1 MPVRELPARPNLEH
15 LKKQARQLLRGIL
28 QEDASAVDRFREAQV
43 THAPAARLA
52 QAQLVIAREYGFDN
66 WANLKAQVGTLSD
79 DPVEALT
86 GAIKAN
92 DAPLVRQVLARYPV
106 LKSTLNEPLP
116 NYSFYTPAIVAAVYK
131 DNRDMIDALLDA
143 GADINVRSRWWAGGF
158 GVLDSS
164 SQELTPY
171 LIQRGAYVDIH
182 AAARLG
188 MFERVKEL
196 VEGDPALVHARG
208 GDGQTPLHFASS
220 VEIAG
225 YLLDHGAE
233 IDARDIDHES
243 TAAQY
248 MVGHWPRRS
257 EMARYLIAR
266 GAQPDILMAAAL
278 GDLELVRSLL
288 DENPGSVWVSVAEK
302 YFPRRNP
309 DSGGHI
315 YIFSFG
321 WSKTAHMLARE
332 FGHQEVFRLLMQR
345 SSLVLRFAQA
355 CDAGEEALANEVL
368 KKHPDVIR
376 TMPGKVDRLILGA
389 AFRRNTQAVEMMLN
403 AGWPAAV
410 FGEYAQTPL
419 HWAAFHGNAEMVR
432 ILLDHEAPLEAEERQ
447 FKGTPLGWALHGS
460 QHSWHRDKGDY
471 PRAVEALLAAGAK
484 LSRPVE
490 DIEATEEVLDVLL
503 QQVARLN

>member
-28 QEDASAVDRFREAQV
+28 QEDASAVDRFHEAQV
-43 THAPAARLA
+43 THAPTARLA

-116 NYSFYTPAIVAAVYK
+116 NYSFDTPAIVAAVYK

-143 GADINVRSRWWAGGF
+143 GSDINARSRWWAGGF

-171 LIQRGAYVDIH
+171 LIKRGAYVDIH

-233 IDARDIDHES
+233 IDARDVDHES

-248 MVGHWPRRS
+248 MVGDWPRRS
-257 EMARYLIAR
+257 EVARYLIAR

-302 YFPRRNP
+302 YFPKQNP

-321 WSKTAHMLARE
+321 WSRTAHMLARE

-355 CDAGEEALANEVL
+355 CDAGEEALANDVL

-389 AFRRNTQAVEMMLN
+389 AFRRNTRAVEMMVS
-403 AGWPAAV
+403 AGWPTAV

-432 ILLDHEAPLEAEERQ
+432 ILLDHEAPLEAEEQQ

-460 QHSWHRDKGDY
+460 QHSWHRDTGDY
-471 PRAVEALLAAGAK
+471 PRVVEALLAAGAK

-490 DIEATEEVLDVLL
+490 DVEASEEVLDVLL
-503 QQVARLN
+503 QHVARLH

>member
-28 QEDASAVDRFREAQV
+28 QEDASAIDRFREAQV

-52 QAQLVIAREYGFDN
+52 QAQLVIAREYGLDN

-92 DAPLVRQVLARYPV
+92 DAPLVRQVLARYPA
-106 LKSTLNEPLP
+106 LKATLNEPLP
-116 NYSFYTPAIVAAVYK
+116 SYSFDTPAIVAAVYK

-143 GADINVRSRWWAGGF
+143 GADINARSKSWAGGF

-171 LIQRGAYVDIH
+171 LIKRGAYVDIH

-208 GDGQTPLHFASS
+208 GDGQTALHFASS

-233 IDARDIDHES
+233 IDARDVDHES

-257 EMARYLIAR
+257 EVARYLIAR
-266 GAQPDILMAAAL
+266 GAQTDILMAAAL

-288 DENPGSVWVSVAEK
+288 DENPASVWVSVAEK
-302 YFPRRNP
+302 YFPKQNP
-309 DSGGHI
+309 NSGGHI

-321 WSKTAHMLARE
+321 WSRTAHMLAHE
-332 FGHQEVFRLLMQR
+332 FGHREVFRLLMQR
-345 SSLVLRFAQA
+345 SSLALRFAQA

-376 TMPGKVDRLILGA
+376 TMPGKVARLILGA
-389 AFRRNTQAVEMMLN
+389 AFRRNTRAVEMMVS
-403 AGWPAAV
+403 AGWPTAV
-410 FGEYAQTPL
+410 FGEYGQTPL
-419 HWAAFHGNAEMVR
+419 HWAAFHGDSEMVR
-432 ILLDHEAPLEAEERQ
+432 MLLDHEAPLDAEEQQ
-447 FKGTPLGWALHGS
+447 FKRTPLGWALHGS

-503 QQVARLN
+503 QHVARLH

>member
-1 MPVRELPARPNLEH
+1 MPVRELPAHPNLEH
-15 LKKQARQLLRGIL
+15 LKKQARQLLRGIM
-28 QEDASAVDRFREAQV
+28 QADASAVDRFREAQV
-43 THAPAARLA
+43 TLPSAAKLA

-66 WANLKAQVGTLSD
+66 WANLKAQVGALSD

-86 GAIKAN
+86 TAIKAN
-92 DAPLVRQVLARYPV
+92 DGPLVRQVLARYPV
-106 LKSTLNEPLP
+106 LRSTLNEPLP
-116 NYSFYTPAIVAAVYK
+116 NYSFDTPAIVAAVQK
-131 DNRDMIDALLDA
+131 DNRDMVDALLDA
-143 GADINVRSRWWAGGF
+143 GADINARSRWWAGGF

-188 MFERVKEL
+188 MFGRVKEL

-233 IDARDIDHES
+233 IDARDVDHES

-248 MVGHWPRRS
+248 MVGVRPRRA
-257 EMARYLIAR
+257 EVARYLIAR
-266 GAQPDILMAAAL
+266 GAEPDILMAAAL
-278 GDLELVRSLL
+278 GDLELVRSFL
-288 DENPGSVWVSVAEK
+288 DENPASAWVSVAEK
-302 YFPRRNP
+302 YFPKRNP

-321 WSKTAHMLARE
+321 WTKMAHMLAHE

-345 SSLVLRFAQA
+345 SPLSLRFAQA

-376 TMPGKVDRLILGA
+376 AMPDKVSRLILGA
-389 AFRRNTQAVEMMLN
+389 AFRRNTRAVEMMLN
-403 AGWPAAV
+403 AGWPAVV
-410 FGEYAQTPL
+410 FGEYGQTPL

-432 ILLDHEAPLEAEERQ
+432 MLLSHEAPLEAEEQQ

-460 QHSWHRDKGDY
+460 RNSWHRDKGDY
-471 PRAVEALLAAGAK
+471 PRVVEALLAAGAK

-490 DIEATEEVLDVLL
+490 DIEAPEEVLDVLL
-503 QQVARLN
+503 QQAARLH

>member
-43 THAPAARLA
+43 THAPTVRLA
-52 QAQLVIAREYGFDN
+52 QAQLVIAREYGFHS
-66 WANLKAQVGTLSD
+66 WANLKIQVGTLSD

-92 DAPLVRQVLARYPV
+92 DAPLVRQVLARYPA

-116 NYSFYTPAIVAAVYK
+116 NYSFETPAIVAAVYK
-131 DNRDMIDALLDA
+131 DNREMIDALLDA
-143 GADINVRSRWWAGGF
+143 GADINARSRWWAGGF
-158 GVLDSS
+158 GVLDNS

-171 LIQRGAYVDIH
+171 LIKRGAYVDIH

-208 GDGQTPLHFASS
+208 GDGPTPLHFASS

-233 IDARDIDHES
+233 IDARDVDHES

-257 EMARYLIAR
+257 EVARYLIAR

-288 DENPGSVWVSVAEK
+288 DENPATVWLSVAEK
-302 YFPRRNP
+302 YFPKRNP
-309 DSGGHI
+309 ASGGHI

-321 WSKTAHMLARE
+321 WSRTAHMLAHE
-332 FGHQEVFRLLMQR
+332 FGHREVFRLLMQR
-345 SSLVLRFAQA
+345 SSLALRFAQA

-376 TMPGKVDRLILGA
+376 TMPGKVARLILGA
-389 AFRRNTQAVEMMLN
+389 AFRRNTRAVEMMVS
-403 AGWPAAV
+403 AGWPTAV
-410 FGEYAQTPL
+410 FGEYGQTPL

-432 ILLDHEAPLEAEERQ
+432 ILLAHEAPLEAEEQQ
-447 FKGTPLGWALHGS
+447 FKGTPLGWTLHGS

-471 PRAVEALLAAGAK
+471 PRVVEALLAAGAK

-503 QQVARLN
+503 QHVARLH

>member
-1 MPVRELPARPNLEH
+1 M
-15 LKKQARQLLRGIL
+15 
-28 QEDASAVDRFREAQV
+28 
-43 THAPAARLA
+43 RL
-52 QAQLVIAREYGFDN
+52 
-66 WANLKAQVGTLSD
+66 
-79 DPVEALT
+79 
-86 GAIKAN
+86 
-92 DAPLVRQVLARYPV
+92 LVRQVLARYPA
-106 LKSTLNEPLP
+106 LKSTLDEPLP
-116 NYSFYTPAIVAAVYK
+116 NYSFDTPAIVAAVYK

-143 GADINVRSRWWAGGF
+143 GADINARSRWWAGGF

-171 LIQRGAYVDIH
+171 LIKRGAYVDIH

-220 VEIAG
+220 IEIAG

-233 IDARDIDHES
+233 IDARDVDHES

-257 EMARYLIAR
+257 EVARYLIAR

-302 YFPRRNP
+302 YFPKQDPN
-309 DSGGHI
+309 SGGHI
-315 YIFSFG
+315 YIFCFG
-321 WSKTAHMLARE
+321 WSRTAHMLAHE

-389 AFRRNTQAVEMMLN
+389 AFRRNTRAVEMMLS
-403 AGWPAAV
+403 AGWPTAV

-432 ILLDHEAPLEAEERQ
+432 ILLDHEAPLEAEEQQ

-471 PRAVEALLAAGAK
+471 PPVVEALLAAGAK

-503 QQVARLN
+503 QHVARLH

>member
-1 MPVRELPARPNLEH
+1 MPIRELPARPNLEH
-15 LKKQARQLLRGIL
+15 LKKQARQLLRGVL
-28 QEDASAVDRFREAQV
+28 QADVSAADRFHEAQV
-43 THAPAARLA
+43 TLSPSAARLA

-66 WANLKAQVGTLSD
+66 WTNLKAQVGALCD

-86 GAIKAN
+86 AAIKAN
-92 DAPLVRQVLARYPV
+92 DAALVRQVLARYPV

-116 NYSFYTPAIVAAVYK
+116 GYSFDTPAIVAAVHK
-131 DNRDMIDALLDA
+131 ENRDMIDALLEA
-143 GADINVRSRWWAGGF
+143 GADINARSRWWAGGF

-188 MFERVKEL
+188 MFERLKEL

-220 VEIAG
+220 VEIAR

-233 IDARDIDHES
+233 IDARDVDHES

-248 MVGHWPRRS
+248 MVGIRPRRP
-257 EMARYLIAR
+257 EVARYLIAR
-266 GAQPDILMAAAL
+266 GAQTDILIAAAL

-288 DENPGSVWVSVAEK
+288 DEDPASVWVSVAEK
-302 YFPRRNP
+302 YFPKRDPR
-309 DSGGHI
+309 SGGHI

-321 WSKTAHMLARE
+321 WGRTAHMLAHE

-345 SSLVLRFAQA
+345 SSLAFRFAQA
-355 CDAGEEALANEVL
+355 CEAGEEALANDVV
-368 KKHPDVIR
+368 KKHPDVIK
-376 TMPGKVDRLILGA
+376 TMPAKVDRFILGA
-389 AFRRNTQAVEMMLN
+389 AFRKNTRAVEMMLN

-410 FGEYAQTPL
+410 FGDNGQTPL

-432 ILLDHEAPLEAEERQ
+432 ILLAHQAPVEAEEQQ
-447 FKGTPLGWALHGS
+447 FKGTPLGWALRGS
-460 QHSWHRDKGDY
+460 EHSWHRDKGDS
-471 PRAVEALLAAGAK
+471 PRSVEALLAAGAK
-484 LSRPVE
+484 LSRPAE
-490 DIEATEEVLDVLL
+490 DLEATDEVLEVLL
-503 QQVARLN
+503 QHRG

>member
-1 MPVRELPARPNLEH
+1 MPVRELPARPNLEY

-86 GAIKAN
+86 AAIKAN
-92 DAPLVRQVLARYPV
+92 DAPLVRQVLARYPA
-106 LKSTLNEPLP
+106 LKSTLNEPLL
-116 NYSFYTPAIVAAVYK
+116 NYSFDTPAIVAAVYK

-143 GADINVRSRWWAGGF
+143 GADINARSRWWAGGF
-158 GVLDSS
+158 GVLDNS

-171 LIQRGAYVDIH
+171 LIKRGAYIDIH

-233 IDARDIDHES
+233 IDARDVDHES

-248 MVGHWPRRS
+248 MVGQWPRRS
-257 EMARYLIAR
+257 EVARYLIAR

-302 YFPRRNP
+302 YFPKQDPN
-309 DSGGHI
+309 SGGHI
-315 YIFSFG
+315 YIFCFG
-321 WSKTAHMLARE
+321 WSRTAHMLAHE

-355 CDAGEEALANEVL
+355 CDAGEEALANDVL

-389 AFRRNTQAVEMMLN
+389 AFRKNTRAVEMMVS
-403 AGWPAAV
+403 AGWPTAV
-410 FGEYAQTPL
+410 FGEYGQTPL

-432 ILLDHEAPLEAEERQ
+432 MLLAHDAPLEAEEQQ

-460 QHSWHRDKGDY
+460 EHSWHREKGDY
-471 PRAVEALLAAGAK
+471 PRAVEALLMAGAK

-490 DIEATEEVLDVLL
+490 DLQATEEVLEVLL
-503 QQVARLN
+503 QHGG

>member
-1 MPVRELPARPNLEH
+1 MPTRELPARPNLEH

-28 QEDASAVDRFREAQV
+28 QADPSSADRFREAQV
-43 THAPAARLA
+43 TLSTSAARLA

-66 WANLKAQVGTLSD
+66 WANLKAQVGALSD

-86 GAIKAN
+86 AAIKAN
-92 DAPLVRQVLARYPV
+92 DAPLVRQVLALYPV

-116 NYSFYTPAIVAAVYK
+116 DYSFDTPAIVAAVQK

-143 GADINVRSRWWAGGF
+143 GADINARSRWWAGGF

-171 LIQRGAYVDIH
+171 LIKRGAYVDIH

-188 MFERVKEL
+188 MFERLKEL
-196 VEGDPALVHARG
+196 VEGDPALVHACG

-233 IDARDIDHES
+233 IDARDVDHES

-257 EMARYLIAR
+257 EVARYLIVR
-266 GAQPDILMAAAL
+266 GAQTDILMAAAL
-278 GDLELVRSLL
+278 GDLELVRSLV
-288 DENPGSVWVSVAEK
+288 DENPASVWVSVAEK
-302 YFPRRNP
+302 YFPKRDPR
-309 DSGGHI
+309 SGGHI

-321 WSKTAHMLARE
+321 WGRMAHMLAHE

-345 SSLVLRFAQA
+345 SALVLRFAQA
-355 CDAGEEALANEVL
+355 CEAGEEALASDVL
-368 KKHPDVIR
+368 KKHPDVIK
-376 TMPGKVDRLILGA
+376 TMPAKVDRLILGA
-389 AFRRNTQAVEMMLN
+389 AFRTNTQAVEMMLN

-419 HWAAFHGNAEMVR
+419 HWAAFHGNAEMIR
-432 ILLDHEAPLEAEERQ
+432 MLLAHQAPVEAEEQ
-447 FKGTPLGWALHGS
+447 HFKGTPLGWALRGS
-460 QHSWHRDKGDY
+460 EHSWHREKGDY
-471 PRAVEALLAAGAK
+471 PRAVEALLTAGAK
-484 LSRPVE
+484 LSRPAE
-490 DIEATEEVLDVLL
+490 DLQATEEVLEVLL
-503 QQVARLN
+503 QHRG

>member
-1 MPVRELPARPNLEH
+1 MPIRELPARPNLEH

-28 QEDASAVDRFREAQV
+28 QTDPSAVDRFREAEV
-43 THAPAARLA
+43 TQATPATRLA

-66 WANLKAQVGTLSD
+66 WANLKAQVGALSD
-79 DPVEALT
+79 DPVETLT
-86 GAIKAN
+86 AAIKAN
-92 DAPLVRQVLARYPV
+92 DAPLVGQVLARYPV
-106 LKSTLNEPLP
+106 LKSTLDEPLP
-116 NYSFYTPAIVAAVYK
+116 NYSFDTPAIVAAVQK
-131 DNRDMIDALLDA
+131 DNRDMVEALLDA
-143 GADINVRSRWWAGGF
+143 GADINARSKWWAGGF

-164 SQELTPY
+164 SEELTPY
-171 LIQRGAYVDIH
+171 LIKRGAYVDIH

-188 MFERVKEL
+188 MFERLRDL

-233 IDARDIDHES
+233 IDARDVDHES

-248 MVGHWPRRS
+248 MAATRPRRH
-257 EMARYLIAR
+257 EVARYLVSR
-266 GAQPDILMAAAL
+266 GAQTDILMAAAL
-278 GDLELVRSLL
+278 GELELVRSLL
-288 DENPGSVWVSVAEK
+288 DENPAVVWVSVAEK
-302 YFPRRNP
+302 YFPKQDPN
-309 DSGGHI
+309 SGGHI
-315 YIFSFG
+315 FIFGFG

-345 SSLVLRFAQA
+345 SGLVLRFAQA
-355 CDAGEEALANEVL
+355 CEAGEEAVASDVL

-376 TMPGKVDRLILGA
+376 TMPGKSDLLILGA
-389 AFRRNTQAVEMMLN
+389 AFRRNTQAVEMMVS

-410 FGEYAQTPL
+410 FGEYGQTPL

-432 ILLDHEAPLEAEERQ
+432 LLLAHQAPLEAEEGQ

-460 QHSWHRDKGDY
+460 EHSWHRDQGDY
-471 PRAVEALLAAGAK
+471 PRTVEALLAAGAK
-484 LSRPVE
+484 LSRPAE
-490 DIEATEEVLDVLL
+490 DVVATEEVLEVLL
-503 QQVARLN
+503 QHRG